1 MSIENKNVT
10 TAINQWDFNTK
21 HVQQNMLSGDFVGSH
36 SCLICATVPRIEL
49 LSNGGA
55 NNIIS
60 TDTSSNDDSSVAM
73 PIGIVSD
80 FSAQQQAQVQ
90 QLYEIGSKRKYTVV
104 SGRTDGGLTIARAQY
119 DGPSILRMFYAYYPQ
134 DCLARYGDELSGRP
148 TPQDT
153 DMFKNISN
161 APGYNQFWLNM
172 MSDIFTYPFGIML
185 VQKNSANNRDISAT
199 LFENCYV
206 AMHQMSVSAGQV
218 IIAESAQLT
227 FDRVVPIK
235 CSQITTGE
243 EYGPYQQTT
252 TGTGA
257 LYSGTPETTNV
268 G

>member
-1 MSIENKNVT
+1 MSIENQNVT
-10 TAINQWDFNTK
+10 NAINQWDFNTK
-21 HVQQNMLSGDFVGSH
+21 HVQQNMMSGDFVGSH

-49 LSNGGA
+49 LSNGGEY
-55 NNIIS
+55 NMIS
-60 TDTSSNDDSSVAM
+60 SGSGSNDDYNVAM

-80 FSAQQQAQVQ
+80 FSVQQQSQLQ

-104 SGRTDGGLTIARAQY
+104 SGRTDGGMTIARAQY
-119 DGPSILRMFYAYYPQ
+119 DGPSVLRMFYAFYPQ
-134 DCLARYGDELSGRP
+134 ECISKYGAQLEKAP
-148 TPQDT
+148 VAQDT
-153 DMFKNISN
+153 SMFKNIES

-235 CSQITTGE
+235 CAEVQAQ
-243 EYGPYQQTT
+243 EYGPFQQTT
-252 TGTGA
+252 TGA
-257 LYSGTPETTNV
+257 QYSGTPSGTNV